1 MTTGSGADV
10 SAGPDVVL
18 RVEGL
23 SKSFGGLRAVS
34 DLSFTIRRGLVTS
47 LVGPNG
53 AGKTTVFNLI
63 TGALRP
69 DAGRVYLGDREITG
83 LPPHQAAGLGI
94 ARTFQDLRL
103 FLGMTV
109 LDNVLVSVQGQPGE
123 RPLAVFGA
131 PWRVRAAERRHRE
144 EVREIL
150 QAVSLLERQHE
161 LVTNLSFAEQKL
173 LVIARAL
180 ATKSEL
186 WLLDEPAAGL
196 DAAAVQEI
204 MDLVRRLAGRGQT
217 VCIVE
222 HNLRV
227 VRHVSDRVLFLN
239 EGMLLTEGTP
249 EEIFSNQELRAIYL
263 GNV

>member
-1 MTTGSGADV
+1 MPGSPEV
-10 SAGPDVVL
+10 LL

-23 SKSFGGLRAVS
+23 AKSFGGLKAVS
-34 DLSFTIRRGLVTS
+34 DLTFGVRTGSVTS

-63 TGALRP
+63 TGALKP
-69 DAGRVYLGDREITG
+69 DAGHVYFKEEDITG
-83 LPPHQAAGLGI
+83 LPPHQVARRGI
-94 ARTFQDLRL
+94 SRTFQDLRL

-109 LDNVLVSVQGQPGE
+109 LDNVLVSIQGQSGE
-123 RPLAVFGA
+123 FPLAVFGT
-131 PWRVRAAERRHRE
+131 PWSVHAEERRHRE
-144 EVREIL
+144 EAREVL
-150 QAVSLLERQHE
+150 RVVGLLERQDD
-161 LVTNLSFAEQKL
+161 LATNLSFAEQKL
-173 LVIARAL
+173 LIIARAL
-180 ATKSEL
+180 AMKSEL

-196 DAAAVQEI
+196 DAKAVREI
-204 MDLVRRLAGRGQT
+204 MDLVKRLAGLGQT
-217 VCIVE
+217 VCVVE

-249 EEIFSNQELRAIYL
+249 EEIFSNRDLRAIYL